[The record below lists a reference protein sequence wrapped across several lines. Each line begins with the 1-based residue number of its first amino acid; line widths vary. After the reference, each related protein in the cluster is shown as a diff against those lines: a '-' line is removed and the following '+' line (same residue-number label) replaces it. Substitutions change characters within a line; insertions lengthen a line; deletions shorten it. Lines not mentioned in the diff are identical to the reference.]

1 MKDIIRASEAAPAKT
16 QLSSDTAR
24 MFDLI
29 NQIGAI
35 HEVLRGIYEGT
46 YMITGKMDEEM
57 GGCCL

>member
-1 MKDIIRASEAAPAKT
+1 MKDIIKASEAAPAKT

-35 HEVLRGIYEGT
+35 HEELRGIYEGT
-46 YMITGKMDEEM
+46 YMITGKWMKRW
-57 GGCCL
+57 GCCL